1 MTEIY
6 SNDTL
11 KIIEE
16 QNKST
21 FRIELLYPNAILI
34 NSLIKTRIITG
45 GTITD
50 DYRIVKFKAL
60 SVKTLHQFQ
69 EEQNKQR
76 GTRKLT
82 ISETATLIANLATQL
97 KYLLT
102 KENRTLLGYTP
113 ENIIVIND
121 KKFAFLGGDL
131 LTEIVDN
138 KSLISYPF
146 TTNDFFVSPELL
158 KIREIP
164 TYIHYKTAY
173 FSLACLAIYVL
184 LSDDEFYI
192 EYINNHNSTTILD
205 YLKLHP
211 IKNTKIYWLLS
222 RCLVEEVENRSILF
236 I

>member
-1 MTEIY
+1 MSEVY
-6 SNDTL
+6 SNDML

-16 QNKST
+16 KNKST

-34 NSLIKTRIITG
+34 NSLIKTRIITS

-50 DYRIVKFKAL
+50 DYRILKFKAL
-60 SVKTLHQFQ
+60 SVKTLKQFQ

-76 GTRKLT
+76 GTTKLT
-82 ISETATLIANLATQL
+82 ISETASLIANLAAQL

-102 KENRTLLGYTP
+102 KENRTVLGYAP
-113 ENIIVIND
+113 ENIIVINGQ
-121 KKFAFLGGDL
+121 KFAFLGSDL
-131 LTEIVDN
+131 FTEIVDN
-138 KSLISYPF
+138 RVLISYPY

-158 KIREIP
+158 KIKEIP

-184 LSDDEFYI
+184 LSDNEFYI
-192 EYINNHNSTTILD
+192 DYINNHNSTIILD

-211 IKNTKIYWLLS
+211 IKNTKVYWLLS
-222 RCLVEEVENRSILF
+222 RCLVEEVETRSILF